1 MIADTLNSTA
11 VVEFDCKSLVG
22 ALFFYKQNYI
32 MWFVYQLILYVFFL
46 GPCLLLILKNMYVS
60 LLTIL
65 ILAVVYSIGYLELPN
80 LSENT
85 MMIGIYPDMLA
96 YFIFGG
102 FLSIYEIIPPSKL
115 DRKKAKIIA
124 LLCFIVS
131 QVIWSINHAEY
142 KDWYLYSLNFLFN
155 IISICSILFFISSFS
170 DKHKSNINIFD
181 YSFFIFAIHPF
192 LLECVQKAFYIKL
205 PHSEWVALID
215 YILSPMI
222 TICICVVIGKLIREM
237 SYPLYKILGGR

>member
-11 VVEFDCKSLVG
+11 VVEFDYKSLVG

-46 GPCLLLILKNMYVS
+46 GPCLLLILKNIYVS

-115 DRKKAKIIA
+115 DRKKQNHS
-124 LLCFIVS
+124 LVVLHCLSGYFGVS
-131 QVIWSINHAEY
+131 IMRKY
-142 KDWYLYSLNFLFN
+142 
-155 IISICSILFFISSFS
+155 
-170 DKHKSNINIFD
+170 
-181 YSFFIFAIHPF
+181 
-192 LLECVQKAFYIKL
+192 
-205 PHSEWVALID
+205 
-215 YILSPMI
+215 
-222 TICICVVIGKLIREM
+222 
-237 SYPLYKILGGR
+237 

>member
-1 MIADTLNSTA
+1 M
-11 VVEFDCKSLVG
+11 
-22 ALFFYKQNYI
+22 FFYKSKLHNVVRLPI
-32 MWFVYQLILYVFFL
+32 DTLCFLPRSVFAL
-46 GPCLLLILKNMYVS
+46 NTKNMYVS

-155 IISICSILFFISSFS
+155 IFDMFNPFFYF
-170 DKHKSNINIFD
+170 K
-181 YSFFIFAIHPF
+181 FF
-192 LLECVQKAFYIKL
+192 
-205 PHSEWVALID
+205 
-215 YILSPMI
+215 
-222 TICICVVIGKLIREM
+222 
-237 SYPLYKILGGR
+237 

>member
-1 MIADTLNSTA
+1 
-11 VVEFDCKSLVG
+11 
-22 ALFFYKQNYI
+22 

-181 YSFFIFAIHPF
+181 Y
-192 LLECVQKAFYIKL
+192 
-205 PHSEWVALID
+205 
-215 YILSPMI
+215 
-222 TICICVVIGKLIREM
+222 
-237 SYPLYKILGGR
+237 